1 MKRSL
6 PAIFALGVLGVLA
19 VPAVAHAEAVAYGY
33 YEDPEPE
40 RPKNPW
46 QKARLEG
53 AVGALVGGQR
63 IGWIRGTAGG
73 LHVDAGFKMDR
84 LFLYGEYDFLG
95 VGETASTTP
104 APGDPTVRG
113 FMHRVSANVRY
124 SLAAFGGG
132 GEVPVRGDVW
142 AEIGGGHQHVRWHE
156 GGKLGRKDIS
166 FGFGAQ
172 ATFKIGRD
180 KPKFL
185 GIYYAVKM
193 TIARAP
199 EPKSDDPT
207 CAGPCDEPTPP
218 SPWDVG
224 IFFNFGVPFGR

>member
-6 PAIFALGVLGVLA
+6 PAYTALGILAAIA
-19 VPAVAHAEAVAYGY
+19 VPAVAHAESVAYGY
-33 YEDPEPE
+33 YEESEPE

-46 QKARLEG
+46 NKARLEG

-63 IGWIRGTAGG
+63 VGWIHGTAGG
-73 LHVDAGFKMDR
+73 IHADVGFKMDR

-95 VGETASTTP
+95 VGETAPTSP
-104 APGDPTVRG
+104 APEDVTVRG
-113 FMHRVSANVRY
+113 FMHRVGANLRY
-124 SLAAFGGG
+124 SLAAFGGH

-142 AEIGGGHQHVRWHE
+142 AEIGVGHQHIRWHE
-156 GGKLGRKDIS
+156 GGKLGRQDLS

-180 KPKFL
+180 KPKFI

-193 TIARAP
+193 TVARAP

-218 SPWDVG
+218 SPWDIG